1 LNGIHTL
8 NVVQLKVVSDDRRER
23 SREEKRRRFLDAA
36 SRVIDRDGLGGL
48 TIKAVAEQLDC
59 AVGTIYTYFSS
70 KAALVAALQAE
81 AVATLLGSYRSA
93 RETWDQALEDEAL
106 EDDLEVLVRLQAFGA
121 FFCAASVV
129 FGDEFELQRLLLTER
144 PPGVS
149 PPELREAMPVVVRLA
164 QVPRELLD
172 QAVAAEVVEDGD
184 NLERVVRW
192 LASLDGVLLLDNL
205 SGVDRH
211 LFRAQHHGRA
221 LTADLLTG
229 WGADRADVEV
239 AASHVDRLAA
249 LGPLAPPPTGPGF
262 D

>member
-1 LNGIHTL
+1 
-8 NVVQLKVVSDDRRER
+8 
-23 SREEKRRRFLDAA
+23 
-36 SRVIDRDGLGGL
+36 
-48 TIKAVAEQLDC
+48 
-59 AVGTIYTYFSS
+59 VGTIYTYFSS
-70 KAALVAALQAE
+70 KAALVAALQEDAVHTLVASYRTAREVWDTALDEPGPDGE
-81 AVATLLGSYRSA
+81 ALDTELATL
-93 RETWDQALEDEAL
+93 
-106 EDDLEVLVRLQAFGA
+106 VHLQAYGA

-129 FGDEFELQRLLLTER
+129 FRDEFELQRMLLTER

-149 PPELREAMPVVVRLA
+149 PRELRQTMPVVVRLA
-164 QVPRELLD
+164 EVPQGLLD
-172 QAVAAEVVEDGD
+172 EAVAAGAVEDAD
-184 NLERVVRW
+184 NLERVIRW
-192 LASLDGVLLLDNL
+192 LAALDGVLLLDGL

-249 LGPLAPPPTGPGF
+249 LGPLAPPPSGPGF

>member
-1 LNGIHTL
+1 M
-8 NVVQLKVVSDDRRER
+8 VQLKVVSDDRRGR
-23 SREEKRRRFLDAA
+23 SREEKRRRFLDGA
-36 SRVIDRDGLGGL
+36 SRVIDREGLGGL

-70 KAALVAALQAE
+70 KTALVAALQEE

-93 RETWDQALEDEAL
+93 RETWDKALEDEAL
-106 EDDLEVLVRLQAFGA
+106 DGDLEVLVHLQAFGA
-121 FFCAASVV
+121 FFCAAAVV

-149 PPELREAMPVVVRLA
+149 PEELGQTMPVVMRLVE
-164 QVPRELLD
+164 VPRELLD
-172 QAVAAEVVEDGD
+172 QAVATEVLEDGD
-184 NLERVVRW
+184 NLERVIRW